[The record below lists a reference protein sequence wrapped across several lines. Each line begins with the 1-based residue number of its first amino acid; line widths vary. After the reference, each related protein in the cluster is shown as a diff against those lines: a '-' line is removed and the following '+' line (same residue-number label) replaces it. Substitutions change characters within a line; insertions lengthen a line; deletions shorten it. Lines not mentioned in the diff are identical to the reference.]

1 MCRVHLTRPHLVRLG
16 GPHFLG
22 DLSLLRKADFSHLSV
37 CRAWEQ
43 CLYPKCSWAPRG
55 EERESGSDIQ
65 QAWDP
70 WPSTAKDCHCLPLLG
85 LLGQDAALRRVMEA
99 SRGQRS
105 QLVPIWVLTVFRV
118 FVSHA
123 TSPAVDLGGRCALG
137 GGMAFSDGAS
147 GCAGTADS
155 FRLRSHWQA

>member
-1 MCRVHLTRPHLVRLG
+1 MSISEV
-16 GPHFLG
+16 FLG
-22 DLSLLRKADFSHLSV
+22 PEGR
-37 CRAWEQ
+37 R
-43 CLYPKCSWAPRG
+43 
-55 EERESGSDIQ
+55 RESGSDIQ

-85 LLGQDAALRRVMEA
+85 LLGEDAALRRVMEA

-137 GGMAFSDGAS
+137 GMAFSTGPVAVQGLLTAS
-147 GCAGTADS
+147 GSDLTGRCEEMSTAEPILWATDLA
-155 FRLRSHWQA
+155 FIALLRCQNLPS